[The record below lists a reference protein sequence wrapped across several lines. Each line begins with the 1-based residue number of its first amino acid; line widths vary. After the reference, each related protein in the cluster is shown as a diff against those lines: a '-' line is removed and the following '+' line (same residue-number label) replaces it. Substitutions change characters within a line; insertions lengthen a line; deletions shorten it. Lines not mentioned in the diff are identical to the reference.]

1 MLTYRAIDHRSAR
14 ARCQHPAMPRFP
26 GEIIEMADLFV
37 RLQAARHRA
46 DYAPQT
52 QDSRSEVLQMAT
64 ETELTIRAF
73 EAADPAP
80 AALIRRPPALQGK
93 ERLTVRGT
101 LWHCPGDR
109 AGNGAA
115 VSLHQTAGH
124 FVKLVVERRR
134 AVIRASS
141 LTITSPVPKGRKT
154 ASDAQCRHPAAPPR
168 PCGGRPAP

>member
-46 DYAPQT
+46 DYAPQP

-73 EAADPAP
+73 RGGRPSP
-80 AALIRRPPALQGK
+80 AALSRRPPALQGT
-93 ERLTVRGT
+93 ERLTVRGNSGIVPAT
-101 LWHCPGDR
+101 APGTVLLCPFTR
-109 AGNGAA
+109 
-115 VSLHQTAGH
+115 
-124 FVKLVVERRR
+124 
-134 AVIRASS
+134 
-141 LTITSPVPKGRKT
+141 
-154 ASDAQCRHPAAPPR
+154 PPDI
-168 PCGGRPAP
+168 